1 MLVIDRFEGD
11 YAVVEDTR
19 TDRMINIRREFI
31 DDGAK
36 EGDVL
41 ALYDTFYMVDKAET
55 EKRRSEISELQR
67 NIFDKN

>member
-11 YAVVEDTR
+11 YAVVEDTG